1 MVTTSDV
8 CPALQDS
15 ANELQVPTQ
24 ETIETPELKMEKS
37 ESER

>member
-24 ETIETPELKMEKS
+24 ETPELKMEKS